1 MLGVDSGKERREK
14 EEWPWKEKV
23 QFNFLRLIQK
33 RKHPQILTPRSSLSV
48 ILKVSFIFGPAACG
62 IT

>member
-33 RKHPQILTPRSSLSV
+33 RKHPQILTPRV
-48 ILKVSFIFGPAACG
+48 NILYQ
-62 IT
+62 